1 MSALRG
7 LCRKHT
13 DLRKND
19 IDLLEKIAEALPT
32 IADLVRA
39 DVFIDCITKN
49 PNDAIVVAEAKP
61 TVCDSMYKE
70 TVVGELALR
79 KNEPAALR
87 TLETGTI
94 TRDLKALTQENM
106 DVNQNVA
113 PIKNDSGRVIGVL
126 IMEQDIT
133 GKLNKSRHME
143 MLTETNEQLTKTLMS
158 FMSIEN
164 SLTYHIDDSIVLFN
178 KYGITVYANPVAEN
192 LYRKLGYKN
201 SIIGM
206 HHGNLAVGGNSF
218 EKAFSKQAIE
228 DFEIEIGN
236 MSLQVKYVAMKQE
249 DETMGLVMMIK
260 DITDF
265 KEKERELI
273 SKSVAIKEIH
283 HRVKNNIQTIAS
295 LLRLQARRVESEYV
309 KKIFEESISR
319 IMSIAVT
326 HEILAQKGVDEV
338 DLKDIL
344 FKIKENTLFYKVA
357 NERKII
363 VRIKGDSFLVNSDTA
378 TSIALVVNELLHNA
392 LEHGFK
398 EKTDGLVE
406 INIQKGHMYSNI
418 IIIDNGSGFSLYDK
432 RTDSL
437 GLNLVKSIVKD
448 KLRGNL
454 SISSNANGTTVV
466 FDFKN

>member
-1 MSALRG
+1 MSVLRE
-7 LCRKHT
+7 LCREHT
-13 DLRKND
+13 NLNNED
-19 IDLLEKIAEALPT
+19 IILLEKIAVSLPM

-49 PNDAIVVAEAKP
+49 PSAAIVVAEAKP
-61 TVCDSMYKE
+61 NVCDSMYKDS
-70 TVVGELALR
+70 VVGELALR
-79 KNEPAALR
+79 KNEPAAIR

-94 TRDLKALTQENM
+94 TRDLKALTQENI
-106 DVNQNVA
+106 DVNQNVT
-113 PIKNDSGRVIGVL
+113 PIRNNENKVIGVL

-143 MLTETNEQLTKTLMS
+143 MLTETNEQLTRTLMS
-158 FMSIEN
+158 FMNVEN
-164 SLTYHIDDSIVLFN
+164 SLTYHIDDAILLFN
-178 KYGITVYANPVAEN
+178 KDGIAVYANPKAES
-192 LYRKLGYKN
+192 LYMKLGYKD
-201 SIIGM
+201 SIFGM
-206 HHGNLAVGGNSF
+206 HHGNLALGGNSF
-218 EKAFSKQAIE
+218 ERVFSKESIE
-228 DFEIEIGN
+228 DFEANIGE
-236 MSLQVKYVAMKQE
+236 MSLQVKYVAINQDDKI
-249 DETMGLVMMIK
+249 TGLVMMIK
-260 DITDF
+260 DNTDF
-265 KEKERELI
+265 KEQERELI

-295 LLRLQARRVESEYV
+295 LLRLQSRRVESEYV
-309 KKIFEESISR
+309 KKIFEDSISR

-326 HEILAQKGVDEV
+326 HEMLAQKGIDEV

-344 FKIKENTLFYKVA
+344 FRIKENTLFYKVA

-363 VRIKGDSFLVNSDTA
+363 VRIKGDSFLVDSDTA

-398 EKTDGLVE
+398 GKTNGIVE
-406 INIQKGHMYSNI
+406 INIQKGHMYSKVI
-418 IIIDNGSGFSLYDK
+418 VIDNGSGFSIYDK
-432 RTDSL
+432 STDNL

-454 SISSNANGTTVV
+454 SINSDTNGTTVV